1 MEEILTPVIN
11 ALSETP
17 SLAIWALVV
26 VYAYKA
32 IVVGSIYGVIR
43 FCVTQLRV
51 VMTTPKHT
59 LEKIEIEAKLR
70 SLTIPDCYEDLIAQV
85 DRLAGVHV
93 TGGRT
98 TDKAYL
104 NKYIHKAD
112 VRWLR
117 EAIDAK
123 LEKDANK

>member
-17 SLAIWALVV
+17 SLAVWALVV

-59 LEKIEIEAKLR
+59 LEKVEIEAKLR
-70 SLTIPDCYEDLIAQV
+70 SLTIPDCHEDLIAQI

-93 TGGRT
+93 RT
-98 TDKAYL
+98 AVDKSYL

-123 LEKDANK
+123 LEKDTNK

>member
-11 ALSETP
+11 ALSATP
-17 SLAIWALVV
+17 SLAVWALVV

-59 LEKIEIEAKLR
+59 LEKVEIEAKLR
-70 SLTIPDCYEDLIAQV
+70 SLTIPGCHEDLIAQI
-85 DRLAGVHV
+85 DRLSGVH
-93 TGGRT
+93 TGVS
-98 TDKAYL
+98 TDKAYM
-104 NKYIHKAD
+104 NKYIHAQD